1 MALRLLDSEAVAL
14 DSTLT
19 RPKGGIH
26 LPRRLPTQPPPN
38 FTRRSRI
45 VDSSTLLRRT
55 PAGDDEVARPA
66 NGLSITQRRILT
78 LLDAPGR
85 LGELPLGSGIDG
97 ERMQREAARLA
108 RAGLIVFETQGN
120 AHKAVAANAAD
131 LRRSGMP
138 LARPLAAIAMLAVV
152 GAIVWVG
159 RQFSAPPAA
168 ANGPRAST
176 SVKPVRINAE
186 PVPAEPPVFATR
198 VLRSDPR
205 PAAPSPKAPTETA
218 AAAAPPTQAAP
229 RAEP

>member
-1 MALRLLDSEAVAL
+1 M
-14 DSTLT
+14 
-19 RPKGGIH
+19 
-26 LPRRLPTQPPPN
+26 
-38 FTRRSRI
+38 
-45 VDSSTLLRRT
+45 DSSTLLRRT

-205 PAAPSPKAPTETA
+205 PPKAPTETA